1 MPNAWEMIGYTGHAL
16 AAALFA
22 VLAILM
28 SRRVHDRDPA
38 RQVLIVALALS
49 ALWSLQHALGA
60 VLGAGGVSGALTET
74 VRNAAWL
81 LYICVAARG
90 GSGRRGPVT
99 RRLLAGVLGL
109 VLLFQSVLD
118 ILIGEGAALDN
129 LSLPFFELSW
139 LFRCLFALGTLILLH
154 DLFTQ
159 PSQSQRGR
167 INSWVVAALTFMW
180 AYDCNHYALALL
192 WRGEIAT
199 IGPMRGFAMA
209 LLASA
214 IAIGLRAGGVRRVR
228 LSRTAVQRI
237 VGGVIFALYL
247 LTVLLLA
254 TVANGNQGPVAR
266 LVPVALLFALSVAA
280 LAILPSASL
289 RSWLRVEIAKHIFA
303 HRYDY
308 RVEWRRF
315 TEAVAERHD
324 EPRSLGERVA
334 RGVAQIVGAP
344 SALTLL
350 RHDDGSLVS
359 GGGWQ
364 WAGPA
369 PVIPANLCREMEA
382 GGLIL
387 DLAGDDPLV
396 ERLPEHVRGHKSLW
410 ALVPTIHNDRLV
422 GAVLLSRTARY
433 RRLDWEDLDMLRVV
447 GGQAA
452 ATISDA
458 LGREALLEAQRFEE
472 FNRRFAFILH
482 DIKNQVSQMSLL
494 ARNAERHADNPAFRA
509 DMVKA
514 LKETASRMSDM
525 LQKLTKPEA
534 ATIGP
539 ATLIMLPAALRWL
552 AGNWTR
558 DRAVVNF
565 EQNLPEELSILADAE
580 SLHRA
585 LGQIVQNGL
594 EASGAEGHVTIRLQR
609 EGGQARI
616 DIIDTGSGMSV
627 DFIRT
632 GLFRP
637 FASTKANGFGLGA
650 QEAKSL
656 IEAMG
661 GSLDVASE
669 PGRGTTFTVRFA
681 VAEMSEAAKT
691 ATPELRRS
699 A

>member
-1 MPNAWEMIGYTGHAL
+1 MPSAWEMIGYTGHAL

-22 VLAILM
+22 VLAILT
-28 SRRVHDRDPA
+28 SRRVQDRDPA
-38 RQVLIVALALS
+38 RQILIVALALS

-60 VLGAGGVSGALTET
+60 VLGAGGLSAALTET

-81 LYICVAARG
+81 LYIWFAARK
-90 GSGRRGPVT
+90 SGRSGPVT
-99 RRLLAGVLGL
+99 RRALACVLGL
-109 VLLFQSVLD
+109 VLFFQSMLD

-129 LSLPFFELSW
+129 ISLPFFELSW

-154 DLFTQ
+154 GLFTQ
-159 PSQSQRGR
+159 PNQSQNAR
-167 INSWVVAALTFMW
+167 ISSWVAAALTFMW

-192 WRGEIAT
+192 WQGEIGT

-209 LLASA
+209 LLACA
-214 IAIGLRAGGVRRVR
+214 IAIGLRAGGVRSVR

-237 VGGVIFALYL
+237 VGGIIFALYL
-247 LTVLLLA
+247 LAVLLLA

-289 RSWLRVEIAKHIFA
+289 RSWLRVEITKHIFA

-315 TEAVAERHD
+315 TEAVAESHE

-350 RHDDGSLVS
+350 RREDDSLVS
-359 GGGWQ
+359 GGSWQ
-364 WAGPA
+364 WEGSA
-369 PVIPANLCREMEA
+369 PVIPASLCCEMEVS
-382 GGLIL
+382 GLIL

-396 ERLPEHVRGHKSLW
+396 RRLPEPMQEDKSLW

-422 GAVLLSRTARY
+422 GAVLLSRPARY

-494 ARNAERHADNPAFRA
+494 ARNAERHSDNPAFRT

-534 ATIGP
+534 AAAGP
-539 ATLIMLPAALRWL
+539 ATLLVLPAALRWL

-558 DRAVVNF
+558 DHAVVKF
-565 EQNLPEELSILADAE
+565 QQDTLEDLSIFADADA
-580 SLHRA
+580 LHRA

-594 EASGAEGHVTIRLQR
+594 EASGADGHVTIRLQR
-609 EGGQARI
+609 ENGLARI
-616 DIIDTGSGMSV
+616 DIIDTGSGMSA
-627 DFIRT
+627 DFIRSS
-632 GLFRP
+632 LFRP

-661 GSLDVASE
+661 GSLDVTSA
-669 PGRGTTFTVRFA
+669 PGLGATFTVRFA
-681 VAEMSEAAKT
+681 LAEVQGEAKA